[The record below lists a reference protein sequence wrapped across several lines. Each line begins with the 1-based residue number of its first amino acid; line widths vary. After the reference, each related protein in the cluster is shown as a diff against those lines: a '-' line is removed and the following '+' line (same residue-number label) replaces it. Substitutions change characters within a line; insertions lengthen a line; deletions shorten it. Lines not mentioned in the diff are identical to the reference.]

1 MKTYFLHARACWYA
15 MIFTYAHSFQ
25 MLLIFHLSFMVFDTY
40 FSLFCLL
47 PKWFAIY
54 FHATTTTTTKV
65 CVAQNMNIV
74 CNLQQAFHASC
85 RHLSRHPP
93 DMLAASISSSL
104 RLFNARFGCVATTTQ
119 CLQHATRCRRQ
130 HTLCEC
136 MRTHTCG
143 ALHICIGARE
153 FLIIIIFFFL
163 CRHFFLILSIRWLRI
178 LFDQRKGFDLSSQRG
193 LAWLSIF
200 FDISFFYYPHFLLP
214 PFFQTAHH
222 LFNIFHFAA
231 LAIHILIWPAIQ
243 YFNAQSH
250 RQCGEVF

>member
-153 FLIIIIFFFL
+153 FLIIIIFFFCVDTFFSFYPFVGFAFCSTSEKAL
-163 CRHFFLILSIRWLRI
+163 IYHRNAAWHGLAFFRHFIFLLSAFFVAA
-178 LFDQRKGFDLSSQRG
+178 LFSNCSPSIQYISFCRFGNSYFN
-193 LAWLSIF
+193 LACYSIF
-200 FDISFFYYPHFLLP
+200 QRSV
-214 PFFQTAHH
+214 
-222 LFNIFHFAA
+222 
-231 LAIHILIWPAIQ
+231 
-243 YFNAQSH
+243 S
-250 RQCGEVF
+250 

>member
-25 MLLIFHLSFMVFDTY
+25 MLLIFHLSFIVFDTY

-85 RHLSRHPP
+85 RHLSLHPP
-93 DMLAASISSSL
+93 DMLAASVSSSL
-104 RLFNARFGCVATTTQ
+104 RLFNARFGCIATTTQ

-153 FLIIIIFFFL
+153 FLIIIIFFF
-163 CRHFFLILSIRWLRI
+163 CVDTFFSFYPFVGFAFCSTSEKALIYHRNAAWH
-178 LFDQRKGFDLSSQRG
+178 G
-193 LAWLSIF
+193 LAFFSTFHFSIIRIF
-200 FDISFFYYPHFLLP
+200 CCRSFFKLLTIYSIYFILP
-214 PFFQTAHH
+214 LWQF
-222 LFNIFHFAA
+222 IF
-231 LAIHILIWPAIQ
+231 
-243 YFNAQSH
+243 
-250 RQCGEVF
+250 